1 CAYRSA
7 PATSSSTRSGPSNG
21 RRPPSPPGRSPRA
34 TPTSAS
40 RSGSPRATRTTTSWG
55 TRRNSSSPT
64 PSTSTNGT
72 WSSCGC
78 VTRPAVPASRT
89 TAWTPR
95 TRTCRRSRSELSPDE
110 GRALGGPP
118 TAGTTNRVRT
128 RPSELLG
135 RAVGERKGRRPVGP
149 YRASEI
155 RVAELRAQRLESGHL
170 VLAEASDVVAV
181 LLGGEERRRPGLGVE
196 LVRVHHQP
204 LLHRLRQV
212 VGGRQ
217 RQPLLQDVVP
227 GESHSGVVGAEPAQG
242 LGEFLPLEDLVSQQ
256 AVPDVVA
263 VVEPSVGPVEA
274 VDPDVV
280 EETAG
285 ADQLGVHMGKTG
297 IGEQLLG
304 DTPDDLAVPVD
315 EVERLGRRCVP
326 LVQGADLVWSRN
338 AHPGSVTT
346 GADVSGPRAVSRD
359 RVMSRGTGTR
369 RPGGPFDGVT
379 GTSPGDGR
387 APPSGWRTSPGDG
400 RAPPSATDTHSPH
413 TTGAHRWVCTS
424 TAIPTARRPGATRPT
439 ASW

>member
-1 CAYRSA
+1 SWPGSSWRCAPNACSSRPRTRRFPGRCPGAWHSTVCREHPTGGTGWPGACPSPAVGRPAGSSTRCAGPRSRKSPRNCGSRERRPRAGRGSSRTSASRTSACAYRSA

-21 RRPPSPPGRSPRA
+21 RRPPLPPGRSPRT

-78 VTRPAVPASRT
+78 ATRPAVPASRT
-89 TAWTPR
+89 TPRTPR

-285 ADQLGVHMGKTG
+285 ADQLGVHM
-297 IGEQLLG
+297 
-304 DTPDDLAVPVD
+304 
-315 EVERLGRRCVP
+315 
-326 LVQGADLVWSRN
+326 
-338 AHPGSVTT
+338 
-346 GADVSGPRAVSRD
+346 
-359 RVMSRGTGTR
+359 
-369 RPGGPFDGVT
+369 
-379 GTSPGDGR
+379 
-387 APPSGWRTSPGDG
+387 
-400 RAPPSATDTHSPH
+400 
-413 TTGAHRWVCTS
+413 
-424 TAIPTARRPGATRPT
+424 
-439 ASW
+439 